1 MCILNEVSAH
11 FYDLPFSGVLHN
23 DPRGIGGL
31 DWTFKTLSEKC
42 NSPSLNS
49 GNVESHDRNSSPDH
63 DRSVDL
69 ALRNDFLNLS
79 TNREWN
85 LFKLL

>member
-1 MCILNEVSAH
+1 MLYLIFRIANYLR
-11 FYDLPFSGVLHN
+11 N
-23 DPRGIGGL
+23 DPCSGGFDL
-31 DWTFKTLSEKC
+31 TLKTLSEKC
-42 NSPSLNS
+42 RSPAAHR
-49 GNVESHDRNSSPDH
+49 GNVESHDRSSVSH
-63 DRSVDL
+63 DRSVDR